1 MPLKYSIENGNASV
15 IGFEDG
21 PPTGYLEIPS
31 TISGSPV
38 ASIGAGAFYGF
49 SDLASVGIPTGITS
63 IGDYAFFGCGGLT
76 GVKIPS
82 GVTDI
87 NYRAFNGCS
96 LLTGIYFL
104 GDAPG
109 LGRSDMFV
117 GVPNGTIYYLAQSS
131 GWAPFYGRLY
141 TMTGNFT

>member
-1 MPLKYSIENGNASV
+1 MPLNYRIQNGTASV
-15 IGFEDG
+15 IGFEGG
-21 PPTGYLEIPS
+21 PPTGTLQIPS
-31 TISGSPV
+31 TISGYPV
-38 ASIGAGAFYGF
+38 TSIGDGAFYGF
-49 SDLASVGIPTGITS
+49 SDLASVGISTGITS

-82 GVTDI
+82 GVTGI

-96 LLTGIYFL
+96 LLTGVYFL
-104 GDAPG
+104 GGAPG

-117 GVPNGTIYYLAQSS
+117 GVPNATLYYLAASS
-131 GWAPFYGRLY
+131 GWSPYYGRLY